1 MRSGPQRAVFRC
13 RRRRSTLISPN
24 QPCLHIGPI
33 FPFEVNSLT
42 CYDEMYST
50 AIKKSCWGETGMW
63 NWIIPIVTLIVGLV
77 GGFFIGV
84 YYLRKQME
92 AMQSN
97 PEMLQQMAKKMGYNL
112 NKKQMQQMQNMMKNQ
127 KWK

>member
-1 MRSGPQRAVFRC
+1 
-13 RRRRSTLISPN
+13 
-24 QPCLHIGPI
+24 
-33 FPFEVNSLT
+33 
-42 CYDEMYST
+42 
-50 AIKKSCWGETGMW
+50 MW
-63 NWIIPIVTLIVGLV
+63 AWIIPILTLIVGLV

-112 NKKQMQQMQNMMKNQ
+112 NKKQMQQMQQMMKNQ